1 MSPESPYT
9 IGIYLCFCIAQ
20 ASFCQCQNPN
30 QGMLAPDRT
39 PKGTMPPCEIAK
51 ANAFERVLVQM
62 EKHVG
67 KSVWELIGEDR
78 KIGDDDLRVPIHFV
92 SPSSGCNVRPQHSQL
107 ENVAHEPLTLGRT
120 ERFAAAPRPA
130 CLGDGRRADGG
141 TGLDFPRKSV
151 GVDR

>member
-1 MSPESPYT
+1 
-9 IGIYLCFCIAQ
+9 
-20 ASFCQCQNPN
+20 
-30 QGMLAPDRT
+30 
-39 PKGTMPPCEIAK
+39 MPPFEVAR
-51 ANAFERVLVQM
+51 AYAFERVLVQM

-107 ENVAHEPLTLGRT
+107 ENVAHEPLTLGRA

-130 CLGDGRRADGG
+130 RLGDGRRADGG
-141 TGLDFPRKSV
+141 TRFGSPENMSAWTVDELADFLIYQDLQGPAEALRSA
-151 GVDR
+151 GVNGADFLSWRLGDGAFHR